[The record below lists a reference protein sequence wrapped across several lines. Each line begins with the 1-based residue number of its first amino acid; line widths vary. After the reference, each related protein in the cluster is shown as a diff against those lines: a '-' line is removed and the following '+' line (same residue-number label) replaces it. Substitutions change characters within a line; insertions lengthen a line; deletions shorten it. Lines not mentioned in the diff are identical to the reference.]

1 MGLKLLADECL
12 DFRIVLNLRTEAF
25 NTISVLKDY
34 QSISDKEVLT
44 LAKKLSAI
52 LITEDSD
59 FGEWIFAHKERST
72 GVIFLRYKTEEVQNI
87 SSSLSWLLKNYGVE
101 LYNKFT
107 VVTVKKIRIRTIK

>member
-12 DFRIVLNLRTEAF
+12 DFRIVLNLRTEGF

-34 QSISDKEVLT
+34 QSISDKEVLN

-59 FGEWIFAHKERST
+59 FGEWTFAHKGKST
-72 GVIFLRYKTEEVQNI
+72 GVIFLR
-87 SSSLSWLLKNYGVE
+87 
-101 LYNKFT
+101 
-107 VVTVKKIRIRTIK
+107 

>member
-12 DFRIVLNLRTEAF
+12 DFRIVLNLRTEGF

-34 QSISDKEVLT
+34 QSISDKEVLN

-59 FGEWIFAHKERST
+59 FGEWIFAHKDKNNKMRP
-72 GVIFLRYKTEEVQNI
+72 FHI
-87 SSSLSWLLKNYGVE
+87 SVPG
-101 LYNKFT
+101 
-107 VVTVKKIRIRTIK
+107 IH